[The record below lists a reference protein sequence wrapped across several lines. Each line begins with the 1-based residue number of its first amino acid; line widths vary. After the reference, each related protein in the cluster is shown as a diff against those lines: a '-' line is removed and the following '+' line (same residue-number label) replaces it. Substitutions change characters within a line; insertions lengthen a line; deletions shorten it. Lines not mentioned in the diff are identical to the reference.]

1 MVVYMKTDTGMV
13 RKTNEDSLSCL
24 PPNLY
29 VVADGMG
36 GHAAGEIASRIAT
49 DTIKEYV
56 KQHEKVNSPQNLLGA
71 AVREANLKIY
81 EEAQANIELTGMG
94 TTITA
99 VYLEDQKIH
108 WGHVGDSRI
117 YLVRGKCLQ
126 QLTQDHSLVW
136 DLLNSGSITKDE
148 AENHPQRNILTR
160 ALGTYPTVTVSEG
173 VQEWSEGDLLLL
185 CTDGLTGMLNDQEIS
200 QIICAAENNIKL
212 AVDNMIDA
220 AKAAG
225 GCDNITVILLK
236 YGDA

>member
-1 MVVYMKTDTGMV
+1 MYMKTDIGLV

-56 KQHEKVNSPQNLLGA
+56 KQHEKTNNPQNLLEA
-71 AVREANLKIY
+71 AVREANIKIY
-81 EEAQANIELTGMG
+81 EEAQSNRELTGMG

-99 VYLEDQKIH
+99 VYLEEQKIH

-117 YLVRGKCLQ
+117 YLIRDRQLQ

-136 DLLNSGSITKDE
+136 DLLSSGLITRDE

-160 ALGTYPTVTVSEG
+160 ALGTYPTVTVSNG
-173 VQEWSEGDLLLL
+173 LQEWREGDLLLL

-212 AVDNMIDA
+212 AVDNLVEA
-220 AKAAG
+220 AKVAG

-236 YGDA
+236 HGDA